1 MTKSTV
7 SNIGIAG
14 VVLFVV
20 AAISGALLI
29 PGFSQ
34 VSQFIS
40 ESYAIDTKYGLYL
53 RVLGYIP
60 SGILMLFFGFAAVKH
75 VPKNKAATIALR
87 GIGLFYGGGT
97 ILTGVFPCDA
107 GCNQEMIL
115 PSIAQFIHS
124 ITGLFTYITVPF
136 FVIMLGFA
144 AAKWK
149 DIKYSGKLILLCGF
163 VSLVFA
169 VVFFSQL
176 NSPFGGLIQRTLE
189 GSILLALL
197 LTALYLKKEPTNE
210 KVN

>member
-7 SNIGIAG
+7 ANIGISG
-14 VVLFVV
+14 VALFVI

-34 VSQFIS
+34 VSQFLS

-53 RVLGYIP
+53 RLLGYIP
-60 SGILMLFFGFAAVKH
+60 SGILILLFCFGAVKY
-75 VPKNKAATIALR
+75 VSKTKATTIVLR

-97 ILTGVFPCDA
+97 ILTGIFPCDA
-107 GCNQEMIL
+107 GCNKEMID
-115 PSIAQFIHS
+115 PSVAQLIHS
-124 ITGLFTYITVPF
+124 ISGLFTYVAVPF

-144 AAKWK
+144 SLNWK
-149 DIKYSGKLILLCGF
+149 GINKTGKLILFCGF

-176 NSPFGGLIQRTLE
+176 NSPYGGLFQRILE
-189 GSILLALL
+189 GSILLAIL
-197 LTALYLKKEPTNE
+197 LTALHLKKQKLFSAN
-210 KVN
+210 